1 MPLARIDLVKGKSAN
16 YRRTIGDVVYDAHN
30 T

>member
-1 MPLARIDLVKGKSAN
+1 MLFARINLVQGKSAD